1 MVNASDVFLSYA
13 RENRATAEQLA
24 DALQAQGLRVWWDRD
39 IAAGSEFSEVIEA
52 QLDGARVVLAL
63 WSHDSVRSA
72 FVRDESARALKA
84 AKLLP
89 LRIEDVE
96 LPLGFG
102 QIHTLDLIDWDGDT
116 DDEAFAALLAEIR
129 RLPGQPADAPR
140 GGGPRLRLRRHAV
153 VAAVLAAGLA
163 LLGWGG
169 KALWD
174 KDRADAH
181 FRAGLEH
188 QHAREPALES
198 ALNEFLSALERRPG
212 HARARFYLAR
222 IYVLQQ
228 QPAAALEAYRLALDG
243 SESPL
248 DSAQRAE
255 ARRQVAALAL
265 DPDEAAP
272 VARSATTSTLR
283 RQTAA
288 PKPATTVAAADRAGA
303 PDLAD
308 STAFATRSARG
319 GAPAAPTATRRPPLI
334 EPPPAAQAQLAA
346 RVDAMFDADRER
358 RIAATAALVVDAEAL
373 SDAVPVAVAK
383 ALAALRAPPP
393 LAPAVASG
401 VVNTLLLLESALPAT
416 LAMHR
421 DAIERLLAAANA
433 QGETTRRHAAQVDTR
448 LRAAAPRRPVAYI
461 QYAHEA
467 QRPVA
472 LALAARFD
480 AFGYDTPE
488 VEFVGTRAPART
500 ELRVHGRSDRSLAR
514 WLTRVV
520 AEIGEAAPAV
530 TTLRNVEPRTDAYE
544 IWLDRDLCAPGGRQ
558 VAACRATPPPRGG

>member
-1 MVNASDVFLSYA
+1 VVNASDVFISYA

-24 DALQAQGLRVWWDRD
+24 DALAAQGLRVWWDRD

-63 WSHDSVRSA
+63 WSPDSVRSA

-84 AKLLP
+84 GKLLP
-89 LRIEDVE
+89 VRIEEVE

-102 QIHTLDLIDWDGDT
+102 QIHTLDLIDWDGDA
-116 DDEAFAALLAEIR
+116 DDEAFAALIAEVR
-129 RLPGQPADAPR
+129 RVPGAPASADEPR
-140 GGGPRLRLRRHAV
+140 GGGRRIRLRRHAV
-153 VAAVLAAGLA
+153 AAVLVVGLA

-169 KALWD
+169 KVLWD
-174 KDRADAH
+174 KDQADDH

-188 QHAREPALES
+188 QHAKEPELEN

-228 QPAAALEAYRLALDG
+228 QPAAALEAYQLALDG
-243 SESPL
+243 AEAPL
-248 DSAQRAE
+248 DSAQRTE
-255 ARRQVAALAL
+255 ARRQVAALVL
-265 DPDEAAP
+265 DPNETAP

-283 RQTAA
+283 RKAT
-288 PKPATTVAAADRAGA
+288 KPATTVASADRAPASGMA
-303 PDLAD
+303 E
-308 STAFATRSARG
+308 SSAFATRSAG
-319 GAPAAPTATRRPPLI
+319 SSAPAGTTRRPPLI
-334 EPPPAAQAQLAA
+334 EPPPAAQAQLAT

-358 RIAATAALVVDAEAL
+358 RIAATAGLVVDAEAI
-373 SDAVPVAVAK
+373 SDAVPIAVAQ

-393 LAPAVASG
+393 LAPPASSG
-401 VVNTLLLLESALPAT
+401 VVNTLVLLKSALPAT
-416 LAMHR
+416 LEMHR
-421 DAIERLLAAANA
+421 AAIERLLAAANTL
-433 QGETTRRHAAQVDTR
+433 GETTRLHAGQVDAR
-448 LRAAAPRRPVAYI
+448 LKAAAPRRPVAYI
-461 QYAHEA
+461 QYASEA

-480 AFGYDTPE
+480 AFGYETPE

-500 ELRVHGRSDRSLAR
+500 ELRVHGKSDRSLAR

-530 TTLRNVEPRTDAYE
+530 TTLRNVEPQSDAYE
-544 IWLDRDLCAPGGRQ
+544 IWLDRDLCTPGGRQ
-558 VAACRATPPPRGG
+558 IALCKSA

>member
-1 MVNASDVFLSYA
+1 MNAPSDVFLSYA

-24 DALQAQGLRVWWDRD
+24 DALEAQGLRVWWDRD

-89 LRIEDVE
+89 LRVEDVE

-129 RLPGQPADAPR
+129 RVPGASAPADAPR
-140 GGGPRLRLRRHAV
+140 GAGLRPRLRRHVV

-174 KDRADAH
+174 KDQADDH

-283 RQTAA
+283 RQTEA
-288 PKPATTVAAADRAGA
+288 PKPAATVAAADRGPAS
-303 PDLAD
+303 DIAD
-308 STAFATRSARG
+308 SPAFATRSARG
-319 GAPAAPTATRRPPLI
+319 GAPAATRRPPLI
-334 EPPPAAQAQLAA
+334 EPPPAAQAQLVE

-358 RIAATAALVVDAEAL
+358 RIAATAALVVDAETL
-373 SDAVPVAVAK
+373 SDAVPVAVTK
-383 ALAALRAPPP
+383 ALAALRAPP

-433 QGETTRRHAAQVDTR
+433 QGETTRRRAAQVDAR
-448 LRAAAPRRPVAYI
+448 LQAAAPRRPVAYI

-558 VAACRATPPPRGG
+558 VAACRATTPPPRGG

>member
-1 MVNASDVFLSYA
+1 MNASDVFISYA

-24 DALQAQGLRVWWDRD
+24 DALAEQGLRVWWDRD

-52 QLDGARVVLAL
+52 QLDAARVVLAL

-72 FVRDESARALKA
+72 FVRDESARALKS

-89 LRIEDVE
+89 VRIEEVD

-116 DDEAFAALLAEIR
+116 GDDAFTALAAEIR
-129 RLPGQPADAPR
+129 RVPGAPTPADEPR
-140 GGGPRLRLRRHAV
+140 GGGRRIRLRRHA

-169 KALWD
+169 KVLWD
-174 KDRADAH
+174 KDQADDH

-188 QHAREPALES
+188 QHAKEPELEN
-198 ALNEFLSALERRPG
+198 ALNEFLSAVERRPD

-228 QPAAALEAYRLALDG
+228 QPAAALESYQLALDG
-243 SESPL
+243 GEAPL

-255 ARRQVAALAL
+255 AKRQVAALVL

-272 VARSATTSTLR
+272 VARSAATSTLR
-283 RQTAA
+283 RKAA
-288 PKPATTVAAADRAGA
+288 KPATTVAAADRTAPAGS
-303 PDLAD
+303 PE
-308 STAFATRSARG
+308 SSAFATRGAG
-319 GAPAAPTATRRPPLI
+319 GGTPAAATRRPPLI
-334 EPPPAAQAQLAA
+334 EPPPAAQAQIAT

-358 RIAATAALVVDAEAL
+358 RIAATAGLVVDAEAL
-373 SDAVPVAVAK
+373 SDAVPIAVAK
-383 ALAALRAPPP
+383 ALVALRSPP
-393 LAPAVASG
+393 LAPAASSG
-401 VVNTLLLLESALPAT
+401 VVNTLVMLKSALPAT
-416 LAMHR
+416 LEMHR
-421 DAIERLLAAANA
+421 SAIEALVAAANPL
-433 QGETTRRHAAQVDTR
+433 GETTRLHAGQVEAK
-448 LRAAAPRRPVAYI
+448 LKAAPRRRPVAYI
-461 QYAHEA
+461 QYASEA

-472 LALAARFD
+472 LALAARLD

-500 ELRVHGRSDRSLAR
+500 ELRVHGKSDRSLAR

-530 TTLRNVEPRTDAYE
+530 TTLRNVEPQSDAYE
-544 IWLDRDLCAPGGRQ
+544 IWLDRDLCATGGRPI
-558 VAACRATPPPRGG
+558 AACQAAPRPPQGG